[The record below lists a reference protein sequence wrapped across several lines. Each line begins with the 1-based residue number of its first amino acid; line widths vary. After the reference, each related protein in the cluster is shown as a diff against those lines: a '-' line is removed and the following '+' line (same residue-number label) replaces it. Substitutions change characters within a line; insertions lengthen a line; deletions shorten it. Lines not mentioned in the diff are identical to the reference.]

1 MDGMKT
7 PGVLFTLLGIVWLL
21 PMIGVNLGTV
31 SGWLNVAIALL
42 GGLYIMFME
51 K

>member
-7 PGVLFTLLGIVWLL
+7 PGVLFLLLGIVWLL
-21 PMIGVNLGTV
+21 PMIGVSLGAI
-31 SGWLNVAIALL
+31 GAWLNVAIALL
-42 GGLYIMFME
+42 GGLYMMFME